1 MRLQHHQDH
10 ILHGVDAN
18 PVEGKDS
25 DDKDIEADWEAFIF
39 AEIKPGIEMIGMLQ
53 IETGSDKE
61 DEWKRKWTIEVGQ
74 IKKKKTIII
83 CSWHGSDKDEENKQK
98 TENESSWVADQEHV
112 HWTGANC
119 EPGIKV
125 VMILELVIR
134 NTCIFIL

>member
-39 AEIKPGIEMIGMLQ
+39 AEIEPGIEIIGMLQ

-61 DEWKRKWTIEVGQ
+61 DE
-74 IKKKKTIII
+74 
-83 CSWHGSDKDEENKQK
+83 
-98 TENESSWVADQEHV
+98 
-112 HWTGANC
+112 
-119 EPGIKV
+119 
-125 VMILELVIR
+125 
-134 NTCIFIL
+134 

>member
-25 DDKDIEADWEAFIF
+25 DDKDIEADWEAFII

-61 DEWKRKWTIEVGQ
+61 DE
-74 IKKKKTIII
+74 
-83 CSWHGSDKDEENKQK
+83 
-98 TENESSWVADQEHV
+98 
-112 HWTGANC
+112 
-119 EPGIKV
+119 
-125 VMILELVIR
+125 
-134 NTCIFIL
+134 